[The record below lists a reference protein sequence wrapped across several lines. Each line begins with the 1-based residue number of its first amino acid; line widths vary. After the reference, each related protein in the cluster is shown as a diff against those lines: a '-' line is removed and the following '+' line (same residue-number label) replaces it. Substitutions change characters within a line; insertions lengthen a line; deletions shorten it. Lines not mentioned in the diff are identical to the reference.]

1 MVGTLSRN
9 SFRESRSRSSA
20 FRTLALA
27 MAFPLLLGACAGQ
40 TDEPAASPGTPA
52 PAPTENEAETGPAV
66 GGDLVV
72 ALGALSPTLDPFI
85 TAPSP
90 PRSFTVAPLYPH
102 LTYVDGLAAGAPVI
116 PGVAESWTED
126 DDLTWTFKIRSGLTF
141 PNGEAMDA
149 GAVKFA
155 VDWIKG
161 PDSGSGIASRIGP
174 IDSVEVVDALTLK
187 VNLTRR
193 STSLPRTMSLVALVP
208 PQLFTATGKDA
219 FFLKPESGG
228 YFRVENF
235 TPGESLRLVRNDD
248 SVMGV
253 PLLDSV
259 TFRVIV
265 EDSSR
270 VAALLAGEVDVI
282 TKVPTDQ
289 AARVDGGEGVSVLN
303 HLEPRLYHTDLYST
317 EGPLR
322 DFRVRQALNLAVDSE
337 TLVNTVMGGY
347 GVPELGQLHP
357 PGIAGHCD
365 TVNPI
370 GFDLARANQLMADA
384 GVSGLTFTYVSSQG
398 FLAND
403 ALLAQAIAEMLM
415 KLDAV
420 DLVEV
425 KVLEFSNY
433 LDIFFRRV
441 DDLPDMFAWG
451 MSAASTL
458 DGADNFSRFTTT
470 ADRSLGYS
478 SDTFDSIYSRYTATP
493 EGDPAKQVDAC
504 RMAEILREDAP
515 VLFGLYMP
523 DLWGYSD
530 DVSGFQVSLGGNPTW
545 HTFSLER

>member
-1 MVGTLSRN
+1 MESLNRQNLGG
-9 SFRESRSRSSA
+9 SRSRGTA
-20 FRTLALA
+20 FRVLALA
-27 MAFPLLLGACAGQ
+27 VALPLVLAACSGQ
-40 TDEPAASPGTPA
+40 SDAPVTAPSAPA
-52 PAPTENEAETGPAV
+52 PAPSGDAPDTGPKV

-72 ALGALSPTLDPFI
+72 AVGALSPTLDPFI

-102 LTYVDGLAAGAPVI
+102 LTYVDGIADGAPVI

-126 DDLTWTFKIRSGLTF
+126 DALTWTFKLRPDLKF
-141 PNGEAMDA
+141 PNGEPMDA
-149 GAVKFA
+149 SAVKFA

-174 IDSVEVVDALTLK
+174 VESVEVVDAVTLR

-208 PQLFTATGKDA
+208 PDLFTATGKDA
-219 FFLKPESGG
+219 YFLKPESGG
-228 YFRVENF
+228 YFRVDSF
-235 TPGESLRLVRNDD
+235 VPGESLRLVRNDD
-248 SVMGV
+248 SVVGV
-253 PLLDSV
+253 PFLDSI

-265 EDSSR
+265 ENSSR

-289 AARVDGGEGVSVLN
+289 AARIGAGAGVSVLN

-337 TLVNTVMGGY
+337 TLVSAVMGGY
-347 GVPELGQLHP
+347 GVSELGQLHP

-365 TVNPI
+365 SVGPI

-403 ALLAQAIAEMLM
+403 VLLAQAIAEMLM

-470 ADRSLGYS
+470 ADRSLGFS
-478 SDTFDSIYSRYTATP
+478 SDTFDSIYARYTATP
-493 EGDPAKQVDAC
+493 EGDAAKQTDAC

-530 DVSGFQVSLGGNPTW
+530 DVSGFKVSLGGNPLW